1 MNATHPIL
9 LVEDNPADIKIMECA
24 LRDSGL
30 TVDLIVVRDGQE
42 AVEYLLREG
51 AFATWSGWKAPELVL
66 LDLNLPRMNA
76 CQVLGRI
83 RGQVEL
89 RAIPVVV
96 LTTSRRDEDVR
107 SVYAAGANSYVQKPQ
122 EYRQFV
128 ETLRVLGRYWFDT
141 ALLPTHLPAPAH
153 AWVL

>member
-1 MNATHPIL
+1 MKTTHSIL
-9 LVEDNPADIKIMECA
+9 LVEDNPADIKIMQCA

-30 TVDLIVVRDGQE
+30 AVDLITVRDGEE
-42 AVEYLLREG
+42 AVAYLLREG
-51 AFATWSGWKAPELVL
+51 PFASWSGWKAPELVL
-66 LDLNLPRMNA
+66 LDLNLPRLNA

-83 RGQVEL
+83 RGQHEL

-96 LTTSRRDEDVR
+96 LTTSRRVEDVR

-122 EYRQFV
+122 EYLQFV
-128 ETLRVLGRYWFDT
+128 EALRTLGRYWFDT
-141 ALLPTHLPAPAH
+141 ALLPEHAPAPSA